1 MIKMCIYCEKWG
13 SGGIESYLVN
23 MLEQMSNR
31 GLIADIV
38 TAEITSDLYVS
49 RLDKIGIQV
58 IELSGS
64 PYKIAENRSRLHLI
78 FQHTHYDVFYLNA
91 FIAVSMI
98 YLKDAETYHIARRIV
113 HSHNNCLRASIT
125 RPAKMFFH
133 KISQQIYL
141 KYATDYWACS
151 MEAAE
156 FLFGKDVRKSEH
168 FKIIKNGID
177 TQNFKFNDNVRKEI
191 REQLGISN
199 QIVIGHIGRIS
210 YQKNQSFLLEV
221 FQKVVENQPE
231 MLLLLIGDGDTTMLQ
246 RRATELQIAH
256 SVKFLDATN
265 QVAQLLSAMDVFVFP
280 SIFEGFGIVAI
291 EAQCAGLPT
300 ICSSQ
305 VPSDVDV
312 NPLCEHLM
320 LNDDISVWVGAI
332 TEASKN
338 NVNSRDTYADRI
350 KRAGYDIRDSA
361 EWVYQQLLPFRVA
374 NLCEDGEK

>member
-1 MIKMCIYCEKWG
+1 MIKICIYCEKWG

-64 PYKIAENRSRLHLI
+64 PSRLHLI

-199 QIVIGHIGRIS
+199 
-210 YQKNQSFLLEV
+210 K
-221 FQKVVENQPE
+221 
-231 MLLLLIGDGDTTMLQ
+231 
-246 RRATELQIAH
+246 
-256 SVKFLDATN
+256 
-265 QVAQLLSAMDVFVFP
+265 LSEK
-280 SIFEGFGIVAI
+280 SIFSFGSFSKGCRKSAR
-291 EAQCAGLPT
+291 
-300 ICSSQ
+300 
-305 VPSDVDV
+305 D
-312 NPLCEHLM
+312 
-320 LNDDISVWVGAI
+320 AI
-332 TEASKN
+332 TFDWRWGYNYVAKKGYGASDCTL
-338 NVNSRDTYADRI
+338 S
-350 KRAGYDIRDSA
+350 
-361 EWVYQQLLPFRVA
+361 
-374 NLCEDGEK
+374 

>member
-1 MIKMCIYCEKWG
+1 MIKICIYCEKWG

-23 MLEQMSNR
+23 MLEQTFNR
-31 GLIADIV
+31 GFITDIV
-38 TAEITSDLYVS
+38 TATMTSDLYVS
-49 RLDKIGIQV
+49 RLNKIGIRI

-64 PYKIAENRSRLHLI
+64 PYKITENRSRLHHI
-78 FQHTHYDVFYLNA
+78 FRHEHYDVFYLNT

-98 YLKDAETYHIARRIV
+98 YLKDAEKYHIARRIV
-113 HSHNNCLRASIT
+113 HSHNNCLRESIT
-125 RPAKMFFH
+125 RPVKMFFH
-133 KISQQIYL
+133 KISQQIYF

-156 FLFGKDVRKSEH
+156 FLFGKDVGKSKQL
-168 FKIIKNGID
+168 KIIKNGID
-177 TQNFKFNDNVRKEI
+177 TQKFRFNGNVRQKI

-199 QIVIGHIGRIS
+199 RIVIGHIGRIS

-221 FQKVVENQPE
+221 FRHVVKNRPE
-231 MLLLLIGDGDTTMLQ
+231 MVLLLIGDGDTTMLQ
-246 RRATELQIAH
+246 RRAAELEIEH
-256 SVKFLDATN
+256 SVVFLEATN

-305 VPSDVDV
+305 VPSDVDIT
-312 NPLCEHLM
+312 PLCQHLM
-320 LNDDISVWVGAI
+320 LNDDISVWVSAI
-332 TEASKN
+332 TKALN
-338 NVNSRDTYADRI
+338 NSVDSRDTYADRV

-361 EWVYQQLLPFRVA
+361 EWVSQQWLPSRVV
-374 NLCEDGEK
+374 NYM

>member
-1 MIKMCIYCEKWG
+1 MIKVCIYCEKWG

-31 GLIADIV
+31 GFLVDIV
-38 TAEITSDLYVS
+38 TAVITSDLYVS
-49 RLDKIGIQV
+49 RLNKIGIRI

-64 PYKIAENRSRLHLI
+64 PYKIAENRSRLHHI
-78 FQHTHYDVFYLNA
+78 FQQTHYDVFYLNA

-98 YLKDAETYHIARRIV
+98 YLKDAEAYRIARRIV
-113 HSHNNCLRASIT
+113 HSHNNCLRESIT
-125 RPAKMFFH
+125 RPVKMFVH
-133 KISQQIYL
+133 RISQQIYL

-156 FLFGKDVRKSEH
+156 FLFGKDVGKSKQL
-168 FKIIKNGID
+168 KIIKNGID
-177 TQNFKFNDNVRKEI
+177 TQKFRFNGNVRQKI

-210 YQKNQSFLLEV
+210 YQKNQSFLLKV
-221 FQKVVENQPE
+221 FRQIVQNQTE
-231 MLLLLIGDGDTTMLQ
+231 MVLLLIGDGDTTMLQ
-246 RRATELQIAH
+246 RRAEELGIEH
-256 SVKFLDATN
+256 SVVFLEATN

-305 VPSDVDV
+305 VPSDVDIT
-312 NPLCEHLM
+312 PLCQHLM
-320 LNDDISVWVGAI
+320 LNDDISVWVSTI

-338 NVNSRDTYADRI
+338 SVNSRDTYADRI
-350 KRAGYDIRDSA
+350 KQAGYDIRDSA
-361 EWVYQQLLPFRVA
+361 EWVYQQLLPTREI
-374 NLCEDGEK
+374 NYM

>member
-191 REQLGISN
+191 RERLGISN

-312 NPLCEHLM
+312 TPLCEHLM

>member
-1 MIKMCIYCEKWG
+1 
-13 SGGIESYLVN
+13 
-23 MLEQMSNR
+23 
-31 GLIADIV
+31 
-38 TAEITSDLYVS
+38 
-49 RLDKIGIQV
+49 
-58 IELSGS
+58 
-64 PYKIAENRSRLHLI
+64 
-78 FQHTHYDVFYLNA
+78 
-91 FIAVSMI
+91 MI

-125 RPAKMFFH
+125 RPAKMFFT

-210 YQKNQSFLLEV
+210 YQKNQSFL
-221 FQKVVENQPE
+221 FWKFFKKVVENQPE

-312 NPLCEHLM
+312 TPLCEHLM

-332 TEASKN
+332 TEASKKIMLIAETHM
-338 NVNSRDTYADRI
+338 RTGI

>member
-1 MIKMCIYCEKWG
+1 MIKICIYCEKWG

-23 MLEQMSNR
+23 MLEQMFNR
-31 GLIADIV
+31 GFITDIV
-38 TAEITSDLYVS
+38 TATMTSDLYVS
-49 RLDKIGIQV
+49 RLNKIGIRI

-64 PYKIAENRSRLHLI
+64 PYKITENRSRLHHI
-78 FQHTHYDVFYLNA
+78 FLHEHYDVFYLNT

-98 YLKDAETYHIARRIV
+98 YLKDAEKYHIARRIV
-113 HSHNNCLRASIT
+113 HSHNNCLRESIT
-125 RPAKMFFH
+125 RPVKMFFH
-133 KISQQIYL
+133 KISQQIYF

-156 FLFGKDVRKSEH
+156 FLFGKDVGKSKQL
-168 FKIIKNGID
+168 KIIKNGID
-177 TQNFKFNDNVRKEI
+177 TQKFRFNGNVRQKI

-199 QIVIGHIGRIS
+199 RIVIGHIGRIS

-221 FQKVVENQPE
+221 FRHVVKNRPE
-231 MLLLLIGDGDTTMLQ
+231 MVLLLIGDGDTTMLQ
-246 RRATELQIAH
+246 RRAAELEIEH
-256 SVKFLDATN
+256 SVVFLEATN

-305 VPSDVDV
+305 VPSDVDIT
-312 NPLCEHLM
+312 PLCQHLM
-320 LNDDISVWVGAI
+320 LNDDISVWVSAI
-332 TEASKN
+332 TKALNDS
-338 NVNSRDTYADRI
+338 VDSRDTYADRV

-361 EWVYQQLLPFRVA
+361 EWVSQQLLLSRVV
-374 NLCEDGEK
+374 NYM

>member
-1 MIKMCIYCEKWG
+1 MIKICIYCEKWG

-31 GLIADIV
+31 GFITDIV
-38 TAEITSDLYVS
+38 TATMTSDLYVS
-49 RLDKIGIQV
+49 RLNKMGIRI

-64 PYKIAENRSRLHLI
+64 PYKITENRSRLHHI
-78 FQHTHYDVFYLNA
+78 FQHEHYDVFYLNT

-98 YLKDAETYHIARRIV
+98 YLKDAEKYHIARRIV
-113 HSHNNCLRASIT
+113 HSHNNCLRESIT
-125 RPAKMFFH
+125 RPVKMFFH
-133 KISQQIYL
+133 RISQQIYL

-156 FLFGKDVRKSEH
+156 FLFGKDVGKSKQL
-168 FKIIKNGID
+168 KIIKNGID
-177 TQNFKFNDNVRKEI
+177 TQKFRFNGNVRQKI

-221 FQKVVENQPE
+221 FRHVVKNRPE
-231 MLLLLIGDGDTTMLQ
+231 MVLLLIGDGDTTMLQ
-246 RRATELQIAH
+246 RRAAELEIEH
-256 SVKFLDATN
+256 SVVFLEATN

-305 VPSDVDV
+305 VPSDVDIT
-312 NPLCEHLM
+312 PLCQHLM
-320 LNDDISVWVGAI
+320 LNDDISVWVSAI
-332 TEASKN
+332 TKALN
-338 NVNSRDTYADRI
+338 NSVDSRDTYADRV

-361 EWVYQQLLPFRVA
+361 EWVSQQLLLSRVV
-374 NLCEDGEK
+374 NYM